1 MKTSI
6 LVYAFGL
13 ILILVSIILVLNN
26 PNSGRTQLI
35 AGGITFIG
43 FILNIVGFAMKR
55 TKLN

>member
-6 LVYAFGL
+6 LVYASGL
-13 ILILVSIILVLNN
+13 ILILVSIILALNN

-43 FILNIVGFAMKR
+43 IILNIAGFVMKR